1 MSLFAAELAHRKV
14 AADAM
19 TGCLHCGQALPQ
31 GEVSRFCCAGCRSVY
46 ALISKSGL
54 DRYYMLRGDRLMA
67 PAPNSQILHDR
78 QWLEALLATTPA
90 GPVRRFTMDVQG
102 IQCTACVWLIETLF
116 KRAPEAYQIRLNP
129 ALGRLS
135 VAMGPDFDLS
145 RFVDTV
151 EHFGYRLG
159 PAKKSVE
166 GPSRALTM
174 RMGICLALAGNTML
188 LSCTTYFGLESGP
201 LFALVQQVSF
211 AMATLSLV
219 IGGSYFFE
227 RAFQSLKRGVLHLD
241 LPIAVGMTFAYAGSV
256 WSLFFGGARASYLD
270 TVAVFIALML
280 VGRVL
285 QERLV
290 ERNRRQLLASDGA
303 SSLTARRVQDGRP
316 ELVPCRTLVAGDGLL
331 VCPGEIVPVRARLL
345 SARAMCSLDWINGES
360 APRSFSQGDELTAGA
375 INVGQQALDLV
386 AVAAFDRSELDLLL
400 REDPSSKARV
410 RGDFWDRLARI
421 YVALVLIAA
430 ALGVALWLAL
440 GKSLLDTLDM
450 ATAVLV
456 ITCPCAFGIA
466 TPLAY
471 ELAVNGLRK
480 AGLFVREGSFFDRAA
495 SVKRIVFDKT
505 GTLTTGGLVVRD
517 PSKLSELSP
526 EMRQVLY
533 DLTARSNHPKSAAI
547 ARTLNELDP
556 TTKLSAV
563 SVSEVTGKGL
573 ECLRDGAC
581 FRFGDPRWALSATSA
596 AAAKGPVLSRDGV
609 LLTTLEAVEVARP
622 DAAREVA
629 ALAAEGYELWIA
641 SGDDQARVSSI
652 AADLAIPSERA
663 LGGLDPEGKRALIEA
678 LDQKDTLMIGDGIN
692 DGLALSR
699 AHCSGT
705 PAVDRPF
712 VPARA
717 DFYFLT
723 AGLLPLRTALHASR
737 AVRRVVHNALFFAT
751 AYNVVAVGLSF
762 AGLMHPWLAAVL
774 MPTSSAVV
782 LTYTAFALSPRR
794 PLWRS

>member
-1 MSLFAAELAHRKV
+1 VSSFATEIADRNV
-14 AADAM
+14 GADAT
-19 TGCLHCGQALPQ
+19 TGCLHCGQALAQ
-31 GEVSRFCCAGCRSVY
+31 GDTTGFCCAGCRSVY

-67 PAPNSQILHDR
+67 PAQNTQMFGDR
-78 QWLEALLATTPA
+78 QWLEALLEATPVGA
-90 GPVRRFTMDVQG
+90 VRRVTMDVQG

-116 KRAPEAYQIRLNP
+116 KRAPEAYQVQLNP
-129 ALGRLS
+129 ALGRIS
-135 VAMGPDFDLS
+135 MAMGPAFDLP

-159 PAKKSVE
+159 PAKKSAE
-166 GPSRALTM
+166 GPSRGLTL

-188 LSCTTYFGLESGP
+188 LSSTTYFGLESGP
-201 LFALVQQVSF
+201 LFTLVQQVSF

-227 RAFQSLKRGVLHLD
+227 RAFQSLKHGVLHLD

-256 WSLFFGGARASYLD
+256 WSIFFGGARASYLD

-303 SSLTARRVQDGRP
+303 SSLTARRVQNGRA

-345 SARAMCSLDWINGES
+345 SLQATCSLDWINGES
-360 APRSFSQGDELTAGA
+360 APRNFSQGDELTAGA
-375 INVGQQALDLV
+375 INVGQHALDLL
-386 AVAAFDRSELDLLL
+386 AVTAFERSDLDLLL

-410 RGDFWDRLARI
+410 RGDFWDRLSRI
-421 YVALVLIAA
+421 YVALVLAA
-430 ALGVALWLAL
+430 AGVGIALWLAL
-440 GKSLLDTLDM
+440 GRSLLDTLDM

-505 GTLTTGGLVVRD
+505 GTLTTGGLAVRD
-517 PSKLSELSP
+517 PSRLSELGP
-526 EMRQVLY
+526 ELRQVLY

-547 ARTLNELDP
+547 ARALNDLDP
-556 TTKLSAV
+556 TTKLSDV
-563 SVSEVTGKGL
+563 SVSERPGKGL
-573 ECLRDGAC
+573 ECIRDGVC
-581 FRFGDPRWALSATSA
+581 FRFGDPSWAAPASLATP
-596 AAAKGPVLSRDGV
+596 GPVLSRDGA
-609 LLTTLEAVEVARP
+609 LLTSLETIEVARP

-641 SGDDQARVSSI
+641 SGDDQARVSSM
-652 AADLAIPSERA
+652 AADLAIPLERA

-678 LDQKDTLMIGDGIN
+678 LDHKDTLMIGDGIN

-712 VPARA
+712 VPART

-723 AGLLPLRTALHASR
+723 AGLLPLRTALHASH
-737 AVRRVVHNALFFAT
+737 AVRRVVRNALAFAT
-751 AYNVVAVGLSF
+751 AYNVVAVGLSY
-762 AGLMHPWLAAVL
+762 AGLMYPWLAAVL
-774 MPTSSAVV
+774 MPTSSALV